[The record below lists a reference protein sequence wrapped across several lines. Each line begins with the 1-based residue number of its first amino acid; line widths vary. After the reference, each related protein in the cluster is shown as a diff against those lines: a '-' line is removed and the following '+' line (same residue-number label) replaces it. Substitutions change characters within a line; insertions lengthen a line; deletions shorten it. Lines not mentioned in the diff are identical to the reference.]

1 VKRLVPRKKRAK
13 GGRPA
18 KGKKRAQRAPKTSD
32 SNARHVA
39 QGPDS
44 NAEQSAYA
52 GESKLRPGLQASI
65 ERVVLHEWTIASLD
79 SRLPA
84 VLSTPHMIG
93 LMEIA
98 AAQAIMAEL
107 PPGGISVGT
116 RIEVDHLKAIPAG
129 ATVRATAQLAQ
140 HDGRF
145 LVFDVEARSGD
156 HIIGRG
162 RVFRAIVEPKQFHS
176 TAISRAPSP

>member
-1 VKRLVPRKKRAK
+1 MKRPVPKKKRVKTASR
-13 GGRPA
+13 GQAAR
-18 KGKKRAQRAPKTSD
+18 RAPREQKTSA
-32 SNARHVA
+32 SKTKHAAH
-39 QGPDS
+39 
-44 NAEQSAYA
+44 A
-52 GESKLRPGLQASI
+52 GDSKLGPGLQASI
-65 ERVVLHEWTIASLD
+65 ERVVLHEWTILSLD

-93 LMEIA
+93 LMKIA

-107 PPGGISVGT
+107 PPGAISVGT

-129 ATVRATAQLAQ
+129 ATVRATAQLAE

-156 HIIGRG
+156 HVIG
-162 RVFRAIVEPKQFHS
+162 RVFRAIVEP
-176 TAISRAPSP
+176 

>member
-1 VKRLVPRKKRAK
+1 VKRPVPRKKRAED
-13 GGRPA
+13 GRLPKA
-18 KGKKRAQRAPKTSD
+18 KKHAQRTPKPSD

-39 QGPDS
+39 HGAES
-44 NAEQSAYA
+44 NAKQSAPA

-107 PPGGISVGT
+107 PSGGISVGT

-140 HDGRF
+140 QDGRF

-162 RVFRAIVEPKQFHS
+162 RVFRAIVEPRQFHS
-176 TAISRAPSP
+176 AAISRAPRP

>member
-1 VKRLVPRKKRAK
+1 MHANPIPH
-13 GGRPA
+13 G
-18 KGKKRAQRAPKTSD
+18 
-32 SNARHVA
+32 
-39 QGPDS
+39 
-44 NAEQSAYA
+44 

-107 PPGGISVGT
+107 PPGAISVGT
-116 RIEVDHLKAIPAG
+116 RIEVDHLKAVPAG
-129 ATVRATAQLAQ
+129 ASVRATAQLVK

-145 LVFDVEARSGD
+145 LVFDVEARTGD
-156 HIIGRG
+156 HLIGRG
-162 RVFRAIVEPKQFHS
+162 LVFRAIVEPQKFHANA
-176 TAISRAPSP
+176 TSRSSNP

>member
-1 VKRLVPRKKRAK
+1 VKRSVPKKKRAK
-13 GGRPA
+13 AAPPGKAASRAAHAPVISQADA
-18 KGKKRAQRAPKTSD
+18 KHAA
-32 SNARHVA
+32 H
-39 QGPDS
+39 
-44 NAEQSAYA
+44 A

-107 PPGGISVGT
+107 PPGAISVGT

-129 ATVRATAQLAQ
+129 ATVRAIAQLAQ

-156 HIIGRG
+156 HIVGRG
-162 RVFRAIVEPKQFHS
+162 RVFRAIVEPKQFHAAA
-176 TAISRAPSP
+176 TSRAPSP